1 MNTLKHALKQRMPPY
16 AWYAASTVY
25 GMQRRLLSPHGI
37 RSMLRIRRL
46 KDRHRGER
54 CFILGNGPSL
64 QQTNL
69 ALLRNEY
76 TFGMNRIYLLFAE
89 LGFTTTYYVSVNPY
103 VVEQCAEDIA
113 ALVLPKFLPWSCRH
127 SIPFDRQTML
137 LQSSQLPHFSFDPAL
152 WIWEGNTVTFVA
164 LQLAYYMGF
173 QQVILIG
180 VDHSFATKGTP
191 HSLVVSEGDD
201 PDHFAGNYF
210 GRGFR
215 WQLPDLAGS
224 EQAYMLAREKFAAAG
239 RTVLDATVGG
249 KLRVFPKTPY
259 ESLFDR

>member
-1 MNTLKHALKQRMPPY
+1 MSALKQAIKQRIPAH
-16 AWYAASTVY
+16 AWYAGSMMY
-25 GMQRRLLSPHGI
+25 GTQRRLLSPWGI
-37 RSMLRIRRL
+37 RSMLRMRRL

-64 QQTNL
+64 RQTDL
-69 ALLRNEY
+69 ALLRDEY
-76 TFGMNRIYLLFAE
+76 TFGMNRIYLLFDE
-89 LGFTTTYYVSVNPY
+89 IGFTTKYYISVNPY
-103 VVEQCAEDIA
+103 VIEQCADDIA
-113 ALVLPKFLPWSCRH
+113 ALALPKFLPWTCRH
-127 SIPFDRQTML
+127 HVTLDQHSML
-137 LQSSQLPHFSFDPAL
+137 LQGSQLPHFSPDPAL

-173 QQVILIG
+173 QQVILVG
-180 VDHSFATKGTP
+180 VDHSFTTKGVP

-201 PDHFAGNYF
+201 PNHFAGNYF

-224 EQAYMLAREKFAAAG
+224 EQAYVLAREKFAAAG

-249 KLRVFPKTPY
+249 KLQVFPKVDY
-259 ESLFDR
+259 ASLFDS

>member
-1 MNTLKHALKQRMPPY
+1 MNAIKLALKQRTPLN
-16 AWYAASTVY
+16 AWYAASMMY
-25 GMQRRLLSPHGI
+25 NMQRRLLAPEGI

-69 ALLRNEY
+69 ALLRDEY

-89 LGFTTTYYVSVNPY
+89 RSFTTSYYVAVNPY
-103 VVEQCAEDIA
+103 VIEQCAEEIS
-113 ALVLPKFLPWSCRH
+113 ALPMPRFLPWKQRH
-127 SIPFDRQTML
+127 LVTSDRQSMF
-137 LQSSQLPHFSFDPAL
+137 LQSSQMPHFSFDPSL
-152 WIWEGNTVTFVA
+152 WLWEGNTVTFVA

-180 VDHSFATKGTP
+180 VDHHFTTRGTP
-191 HSLVVSEGDD
+191 HTLVVSAGDD
-201 PDHFAGNYF
+201 PNHFASNYF

-215 WQLPDLAGS
+215 WQLPDLEGS
-224 EQAYMLAREKFAAAG
+224 EQAYLLAREKFVQAG
-239 RTVLDATVGG
+239 REVLDATIGG
-249 KLRVFPKTPY
+249 KLQIFRKVPF
-259 ESLFDR
+259 ESLFAR